1 MHLRSGMHIIV
12 AMQKD
17 KVILY
22 VIVAFLVGFIVG
34 AVVAI
39 KWYARERP
47 SAGVAEQHQAGAP
60 ARLNAT
66 EEISQLE
73 GIVQK
78 EPKNLQALVSLGN
91 LYFDGNQPRKAVEA
105 YEKALQIDPN
115 SPDVR
120 TDLGIMYRQLK
131 DYDRAIKE
139 FREAAK
145 LDPAHKNSRFNHG
158 VVLQHDKKDVR
169 GAIQA
174 WEDFL
179 RVEPTGERADM
190 VRKELAQLKS
200 LAQ

>member
-1 MHLRSGMHIIV
+1 
-12 AMQKD
+12 MQKD

-47 SAGVAEQHQAGAP
+47 SAGVADQHQDGAP

-66 EEISQLE
+66 EEIGHLE
-73 GIVQK
+73 GILQK

-91 LYFDGNQPRKAVEA
+91 LYFDANQPRKAVEA

-139 FREAAK
+139 FREAAR
-145 LDPAHKNSRFNHG
+145 LDPAHKNSRFNLG
-158 VVLQHDKKDVR
+158 VVLQHDKKDVK

-179 RVEPTGERADM
+179 RVEPTGERTDM